1 MFGKKC
7 SQCGDKIKET
17 YEFCPSC
24 GKNLASQYDKEDF
37 GILGKN
43 DITESDLPIFKTPFI
58 DQFVDNAMKILERQ
72 MKDLQKELV
81 RDAKA
86 PKEGKKLNIQF
97 YINGKKVFPE
107 KREVENIRQ
116 LRVINNKDIQ
126 DKLRK
131 YSSLPKQ
138 EPESKLKRYSGK
150 LIYEI
155 SIPGVKSVE
164 DILINEL
171 ESSIE
176 IKALS
181 EKKIYSK
188 NLNIKLPII
197 RYNLKKDTL
206 ILELKDM

>member
-1 MFGKKC
+1 MFEKKC
-7 SQCGDKIKET
+7 SQCGNKIKT
-17 YEFCPSC
+17 AFEFCPSC
-24 GKNLASQYDKEDF
+24 GKNLNSQYDKEDF

-43 DITESDLPIFKTPFI
+43 DVTESDMPMSKTPFI
-58 DQFVDNAMKILERQ
+58 ERFVDNAMKILERQ

-81 RDAKA
+81 KDVKA
-86 PKEGKKLNIQF
+86 PKEGRKLNIQF

-107 KREVENIRQ
+107 KKEIKNVRQ

-131 YSSLPKQ
+131 FSNLPKQ
-138 EPESKLKRYSGK
+138 EPESKLKRYSGR

-155 SIPGVKSVE
+155 SVPGVKSVE

-181 EKKIYSK
+181 EEKIYSK

-197 RYNLKKDTL
+197 KYNLKKDIL